1 MPLWRAGKA
10 SYNDFGRL
18 WSFYYPIIKRT
29 LSSASLLALFNDCCA
44 NQGVK
49 LFLNKLTW
57 AQDQSSPEARGEA
70 TSTKEKIPE
79 ARPWAVLLLKTPG
92 WAQRWAPRLESII
105 ITYPAFT
112 YIFNFQVHVH
122 NTAPQTTGL
131 RGGKSQ
137 DVWAILWVSFSGT
150 RTLEQPSLVCL
161 DLDRQFSSIL
171 PNSASCLLK
180 YHLIEVGLRNN
191 IIPVVKICGKW
202 KFKMKTNKPT
212 QEQKTHPGLATLF
225 ISICQIYS
233 SNICLEVIWPHFAV
247 NFLSNKANQ
256 LTLTLKVHLW
266 NKGVDK

>member
-1 MPLWRAGKA
+1 MISVWCALRRAGKA

-49 LFLNKLTW
+49 LFLNKSESW

-79 ARPWAVLLLKTPG
+79 ARPWAVLLLKHQG
-92 WAQRWAPRLESII
+92 ELKGGHHAR
-105 ITYPAFT
+105 ITHNPIQLFT

-137 DVWAILWVSFSGT
+137 DVLSNPLGQFLRNKDSGAAKFGVLRFGQT
-150 RTLEQPSLVCL
+150 VLQHFYQTL
-161 DLDRQFSSIL
+161 
-171 PNSASCLLK
+171 ASCLLK

-212 QEQKTHPGLATLF
+212 QEQKNTPRFGNTVYFYLSDLLF
-225 ISICQIYS
+225 
-233 SNICLEVIWPHFAV
+233 
-247 NFLSNKANQ
+247 
-256 LTLTLKVHLW
+256 
-266 NKGVDK
+266 